1 MAKMNG
7 PATVKLRVRSAAG
20 GTGKIDSLPMTS
32 VDPSIVRSAP
42 LEIKAGDW
50 QEVKVELREKGPLGT
65 LRLYLPDAEIDFI
78 EVAPANGRAMRSN
91 F

>member
-1 MAKMNG
+1 LA
-7 PATVKLRVRSAAG
+7 LRLYIDLSTSALG
-20 GTGKIDSLPMTS
+20 
-32 VDPSIVRSAP
+32 SA
-42 LEIKAGDW
+42 
-50 QEVKVELREKGPLGT
+50 VPLGT